1 MPRVV
6 RRAPT
11 PDAEPQAK
19 LELNAELPEAAA
31 VPLTA
36 LGTAASVRARW
47 NTLVPNKVVLLGGGI
62 LVQGDEAGGEET
74 LGEAAAVL
82 DMAASRLGRS
92 RGAAI
97 PSLVA
102 SLSGDNGS

>member
-47 NTLVPNKVVLLGGGI
+47 NTLVPNEVVLLGGGI

-74 LGEAAAVL
+74 LGEAAVL
-82 DMAASRLGRS
+82 DMAASR
-92 RGAAI
+92 
-97 PSLVA
+97 
-102 SLSGDNGS
+102 